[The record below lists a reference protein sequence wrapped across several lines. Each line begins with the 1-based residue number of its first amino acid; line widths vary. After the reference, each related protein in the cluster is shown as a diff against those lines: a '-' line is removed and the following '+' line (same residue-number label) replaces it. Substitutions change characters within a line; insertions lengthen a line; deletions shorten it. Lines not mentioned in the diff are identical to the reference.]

1 MNKQF
6 IEDHLDEFLNLFSKR
21 PIKNNAGGTLA
32 INLFHVFL
40 TLKKYQPK
48 RIIESGVYK
57 GQTTWLI
64 NQILPDTKIICLEPA
79 THVIEY
85 RGTNCK
91 YPTTDFL
98 QLTEENIS
106 KEVAN
111 ETLIIFDD
119 HQDSYTRLLHAHKL
133 GFKVI
138 YFDDNY
144 PEFKGNRHLTLEAVL
159 NEKADPGYILPKNGK
174 ETLEQIIE
182 KYTIIPPML
191 PYTEPVTMEKS
202 YITQTPFYQKTS
214 DRLGLDIF
222 AESMHNYRW
231 HTVVELRP

>member
-6 IEDHLDEFLNLFSKR
+6 VEEHLDEFLDLFSKR
-21 PIKNNAGGTLA
+21 PIKNNVGGTLA

-79 THVIEY
+79 SQGIEY
-85 RGTNCK
+85 RGNNCK
-91 YPTTDFL
+91 YPSLDFL
-98 QLTEENIS
+98 QLTETHIT
-106 KEVAN
+106 KDVAK

-119 HQDSYTRLLHAHKL
+119 HQDSYTRILHAYKL
-133 GFKVI
+133 GFKTI

-144 PEFKGNRHLTLEAVL
+144 PEYKGNRHLTLEAVL
-159 NEKADPGYILPKNGK
+159 KEKADPGYTLPTNGK
-174 ETLEQIIE
+174 HILEEIIDT
-182 KYTIIPPML
+182 YTIIPPML
-191 PYTEPVTMEKS
+191 PCSEPITMEKS
-202 YITQTPFYQKTS
+202 YITQTPIYQTPTERS
-214 DRLGLDIF
+214 GLDVF
-222 AESMHNYRW
+222 AETVSNYRW
-231 HTVVELRP
+231 HTVVELKP